1 MIMKTIETVV
11 YNFDELTKEAKEKAI
26 QKYYEQEDYSFLS
39 DDLYDQFCVLA
50 EENGITYDAIKLL
63 YSLSCSQ
70 GDGLC
75 FTGTIR
81 KNGINLFL
89 THNWRYY
96 YAKSV
101 NMVFTEDESGEEVEP
116 ETNELA
122 FDLQTL
128 YLDIC
133 SKLERIGYDILEYR
147 MDDEEFLELCEA
159 NEYIFLPDGTMKNY

>member
-1 MIMKTIETVV
+1 MKTIETVV
-11 YNFDELTKEAKEKAI
+11 YDFNELSKEAKEKAI
-26 QKYYEQEDYSFLS
+26 QKWYETEEYPFLS
-39 DDLYDQFCVLA
+39 EDLMEQFYELA
-50 EENGITYDAIKLL
+50 KENGIEYDNIQLL
-63 YSLSCSQ
+63 YSLSWSQ

-101 NMVFTEDESGEEVEP
+101 LMLFTNDESGEEVDP
-116 ETNELA
+116 VINNYADILRGI
-122 FDLQTL
+122 

-133 SKLERIGYDILEYR
+133 SKLEKYGYKILEYR
-147 MDDEEFLELCEA
+147 MDEEEFLEFCEE
-159 NEYIFLPDGTMKNY
+159 NEYTFLPNRTMKNQ

>member
-1 MIMKTIETVV
+1 MKTIETVV

-26 QKYYEQEDYSFLS
+26 QKYYENEDYSFLP
-39 DDLYDQFCVLA
+39 DDLMRQFKYLA
-50 EENGITYDAIKLL
+50 EENGITYADIRLL
-63 YSLSCSQ
+63 YSLSYSQ

-101 NMVFTEDESGEEVEP
+101 HMVFTEDESGEEVEP

-133 SKLERIGYDILEYR
+133 SILEKLGYGILEYR
-147 MDDEEFLELCEA
+147 MDNEEFLEMCEA
-159 NEYIFLPDGTMKNY
+159 NDYTFLPDGTMKNY